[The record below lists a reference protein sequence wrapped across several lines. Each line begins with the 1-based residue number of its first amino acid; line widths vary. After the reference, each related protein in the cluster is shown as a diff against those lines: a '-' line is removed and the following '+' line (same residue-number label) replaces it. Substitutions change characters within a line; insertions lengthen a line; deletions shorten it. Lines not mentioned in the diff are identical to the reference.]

1 MPIDLE
7 TRDGG
12 LLVISLNE
20 PVRRNPVGHPVRQ
33 ELVQILSQAE
43 RDVDVRAV
51 VLTGKGGHFSSG
63 GDIRDQGMCSIAQ
76 QRERFATVKDM
87 IGRMVRFPKPLVVAV
102 EGWAAGAGFGLAMAC
117 PMVVASRGAMFVAG
131 FTRVGVIPDMGLLAT
146 LPARVGPAKA
156 RRIIMSNRK
165 ITADEA
171 LASGLVDALADEGQA
186 VEMACALVLEEAEVA
201 PLPRQYIA
209 DWFARDVDAALEY
222 ERQLQPILLNSA
234 DAAEGRS
241 AFFEKRTPHFK
252 GC

>member
-102 EGWAAGAGFGLAMAC
+102 EGWAAGAGFGLAM
-117 PMVVASRGAMFVAG
+117 
-131 FTRVGVIPDMGLLAT
+131 GLLAT

-186 VEMACALVLEEAEVA
+186 VEMACALALEEAEVA